1 MKNSDLTE
9 EEKLKLIK
17 NARAREKAKEQRRKQ
32 KLVELQKQTIE
43 YQKKIN
49 DNRKNFGL
57 QKNKLQSKM
66 SNFFLAIKKDA
77 NTSKDNG

>member
-9 EEKLKLIK
+9 EEKLKSIK
-17 NARAREKAKEQRRKQ
+17 NARARQKAKEQREKQ
-32 KLVELQKQTIE
+32 KLVELQKQTIA

-49 DNRKNFGL
+49 DNRKKFGL

-66 SNFFLAIKKDA
+66 SNFFIAIKKDK
-77 NTSKDNG
+77 NTNKDNG

>member
-9 EEKLKLIK
+9 EEKLKSIK
-17 NARAREKAKEQRRKQ
+17 NARAREKAKEQREKQ
-32 KLVELQKQTIE
+32 KLVELQKQTIA

-49 DNRKNFGL
+49 DNRKKFGL

-66 SNFFLAIKKDA
+66 SNFFLAIKKDK
-77 NTSKDNG
+77 NTNKDNG

>member
-1 MKNSDLTE
+1 MNNSDLTQ

-66 SNFFLAIKKDA
+66 KNFFLAIKKDK